1 MITTEV
7 MNKFMRFL
15 ASKAPPLMRLLPTD
29 RYGTWI
35 PKDRK
40 QTLPKVLSYRQLRNL
55 SRDPV
60 VRKAIQVAQDYI
72 VSLPY
77 SIDVIGGRGKYTK
90 QIATITNV
98 IEHPNLVHDR
108 RTFMNIILDDAIVLD
123 NMAVEMDKSRD
134 ASHPIYL
141 YPVDGST
148 IQNVLPIDY
157 CDPNAVR
164 YAQIQ
169 QQGMQYF
176 TANDLAVFH
185 RSSFS
190 YDSYGLSLVQECFKY
205 LQYYIDNC
213 EMSNDMSTNRTSEF
227 LISLGENVKPEERE
241 QFEQY
246 LRNDIEGTG
255 RLPVVAGS
263 KNVSSTQIRAI
274 NRDNLGIPW
283 IDRLTNIVA
292 MTFGVSPESL
302 GITVA
307 NDRNTL
313 EDQENTMLNH
323 LIKPYA
329 GLIEDLYNR
338 YVIKP
343 MGLEGIL
350 KFRFVYEA
358 TEQQK
363 TVKSKRILDEYYRG
377 AITENEFRA
386 MMGYDASTS
395 QYANMTYPEKT
406 ATINVD
412 LGIAGGFN
420 SNGITKD
427 TSELPT
433 TGGDNNG

>member
-1 MITTEV
+1 
-7 MNKFMRFL
+7 
-15 ASKAPPLMRLLPTD
+15 
-29 RYGTWI
+29 
-35 PKDRK
+35 
-40 QTLPKVLSYRQLRNL
+40 
-55 SRDPV
+55 
-60 VRKAIQVAQDYI
+60 
-72 VSLPY
+72 
-77 SIDVIGGRGKYTK
+77 
-90 QIATITNV
+90 
-98 IEHPNLVHDR
+98 
-108 RTFMNIILDDAIVLD
+108 
-123 NMAVEMDKSRD
+123 
-134 ASHPIYL
+134 
-141 YPVDGST
+141 
-148 IQNVLPIDY
+148 
-157 CDPNAVR
+157 
-164 YAQIQ
+164 
-169 QQGMQYF
+169 
-176 TANDLAVFH
+176 
-185 RSSFS
+185 
-190 YDSYGLSLVQECFKY
+190 
-205 LQYYIDNC
+205 
-213 EMSNDMSTNRTSEF
+213 MSTNRTSEF

-386 MMGYDASTS
+386 MMGYEQSTS

-427 TSELPT
+427 TSELPS
-433 TGGDNNG
+433 TGGDNNGKT

>member
-1 MITTEV
+1 
-7 MNKFMRFL
+7 MNKFVRFL

-35 PKDRK
+35 PKGRK

-77 SIDVIGGRGKYTK
+77 SIDVVGGRGKYTK

-98 IEHPNLVHDR
+98 VEHPNLIHDR
-108 RTFMNIILDDAIVLD
+108 RTFLNMLLDDAIVLD
-123 NMAVEMDKSRD
+123 NMAVEMDKSSD
-134 ASHPIYL
+134 STHPIYL

-148 IQNVLPIDY
+148 IQNVLPVDY
-157 CDPNAVR
+157 CDPDAVR

-169 QQGMQYF
+169 QDGMQYF
-176 TANDLAVFH
+176 TANDLAVF
-185 RSSFS
+185 RRNSFS

-263 KNVSSTQIRAI
+263 KSVTSTQIRAI

-292 MTFGVSPESL
+292 MTFGMSPESL

-343 MGLEGIL
+343 MGLDGIL
-350 KFRFVYEA
+350 RFRFVYEA

-363 TVKSKRILDEYYRG
+363 TVKSKRLVEEYYRG
-377 AITENEFRA
+377 AITENEFRSA
-386 MMGYDASTS
+386 MGYEQSTS
-395 QYANMTYPEKT
+395 PYANMTYPEKT
-406 ATINVD
+406 ATINVK
-412 LGIAGGFN
+412 LGIAGGFQG
-420 SNGITKD
+420 NGLVTD
-427 TSELPT
+427 TSQ
-433 TGGDNNG
+433 GGDNNDSKTSS